1 MFAMRL
7 STLLIAF
14 GFSSLFLHAQ
24 QSASPMRLGV
34 IVLEGQGAINN
45 IDEHRA
51 KAPVVEVVDEN
62 NAPIKGASV
71 SFLLPD
77 TGPSGA
83 FGDGLRLI
91 TVTTDAMGRA
101 AARGLNPNQTAGPF
115 QIRAT
120 ASYAGLSATAT
131 IDQTNAQAT
140 ANGGHGV
147 SKKLLIIILAG
158 GAAAAG
164 AAVATRGHSAGST
177 TPAPSGTG
185 TVIVAGSPGFQ
196 PPH

>member
-1 MFAMRL
+1 MKL
-7 STLLIAF
+7 SRLLIAF
-14 GFSSLFLHAQ
+14 GLFPVFLNAQ
-24 QSASPMRLGV
+24 PPAAPMRLRLV
-34 IVLEGQGAINN
+34 VLEGQGAINN

-51 KAPVVEVVDEN
+51 KAPAVQVVDEN
-62 NAPIKGASV
+62 DAPVRGASV

-77 TGPSGA
+77 TGPSGD
-83 FGDGLRLI
+83 FGDGVRLL
-91 TVTTDAMGRA
+91 TVTTDAMGHA
-101 AARGLNPNQTAGPF
+101 AARRLAPNQIAGTF
-115 QIRAT
+115 QIHAT
-120 ASYAGLSATAT
+120 ASYSGLTASAT

-140 ANGGHGV
+140 AKNGRGS

-164 AAVATRGHSAGST
+164 AAVVARGHSTNNTST
-177 TPAPSGTG
+177 SSSGPG

>member
-1 MFAMRL
+1 MRI
-7 STLLIAF
+7 STLLVAF
-14 GFSSLFLHAQ
+14 GLLPLLLNAQ
-24 QSASPMRLGV
+24 QSVSPMRLKV
-34 IVLEGQGAINN
+34 VVLEGQGAINN

-51 KAPVVEVVDEN
+51 KAPAVQVVDEN
-62 NAPIKGASV
+62 GAPVEGASV

-83 FGDGLRLI
+83 FAGGIRLL
-91 TVTTDAMGRA
+91 TVTTDAMGQA
-101 AARGLNPNQTAGPF
+101 VGRGLAPNQIAGSF
-115 QIRAT
+115 QIHAT
-120 ASYAGLSATAT
+120 ASYAGLMATAT

-140 ANGGHGV
+140 AKNGRPI

-164 AAVATRGHSAGST
+164 VAVAARGGNST
-177 TPAPSGTG
+177 NNTTNTTSGTG
-185 TVIVAGSPGFQ
+185 TVIVAGTPGFQ